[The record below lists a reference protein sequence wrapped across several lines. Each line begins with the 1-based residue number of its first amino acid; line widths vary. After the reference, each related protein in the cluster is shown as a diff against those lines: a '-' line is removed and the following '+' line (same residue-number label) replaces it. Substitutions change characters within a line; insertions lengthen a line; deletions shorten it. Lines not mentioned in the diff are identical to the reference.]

1 MQMTS
6 VVGQWLEPVITPDVA
21 QRLLALQPN
30 PLVTKRVLEL
40 GVKANEGQLSADEE
54 SEYESYIAANDIIA
68 ILQST
73 ARQVLRR
80 QAS

>member
-1 MQMTS
+1 MQMTTI
-6 VVGQWLEPVITPDVA
+6 VGQWLAPVITPDVA
-21 QRLLALQPN
+21 QRLVSLQPN
-30 PLVTKRVLEL
+30 PTVTKRVLEL
-40 GVKANEGQLSADEE
+40 GAKANEGRLSADEE
-54 SEYESYIAANDIIA
+54 AEYEAYIEANDIIA